1 MEDRDLAKLLAW
13 GRIGLGAAGALMPAT
28 FVRLWTG
35 RVTSAFPTNMATRGL
50 AARDVAIGVGLLN
63 ALDGGNGNAKP
74 WLQASAAADAADA
87 IGTIGA
93 FKELG
98 ALRSIGLLG
107 LEVGAAIVGLSLAD
121 SLD

>member
-1 MEDRDLAKLLAW
+1 M
-13 GRIGLGAAGALMPAT
+13 GVAAALMPAT

-35 RVTSAFPTNMATRGL
+35 RMAPAFPTDMATRGL
-50 AARDVAIGVGLLN
+50 AVRDVAIGAGILH
-63 ALDGGNGNAKP
+63 ALEGGGTVKP

-87 IGTIGA
+87 VGTLTA

>member
-1 MEDRDLAKLLAW
+1 MEDRDLARLLAW
-13 GRIGLGAAGALMPAT
+13 GRIGLGVAGALMPEK

-35 RVTSAFPTNMATRGL
+35 RIASGFQMNMATRGL
-50 AARDVAIGVGLLN
+50 AVRDVAIGAGILH
-63 ALDGGNGNAKP
+63 ALDGDSSVRP

-87 IGTIGA
+87 VGTLTSV
-93 FKELG
+93 KELG

>member
-1 MEDRDLAKLLAW
+1 MEDRDLARLLAW
-13 GRIGLGAAGALMPAT
+13 GRIGLGVAGALMPAK

-35 RVTSAFPTNMATRGL
+35 RIAPGFQIDMATRGL
-50 AARDVAIGVGLLN
+50 AVRDVAIGAGILH
-63 ALDGGNGNAKP
+63 ALDGDSSVRP

-87 IGTIGA
+87 VGTLTSI
-93 FKELG
+93 KELG